1 MAAEDNEKSK
11 DNGNDLLQIKAE
23 NLKQKIDKG
32 EDVFILD
39 VRTPEEHKAWNISY
53 GKYKDSSL
61 IAIDDLSSSG
71 ALTHIPRDKE
81 IVTFCAHGNRSMS
94 AAKMLSQLGY
104 NAKSIKGGLD
114 SWNDVY
120 DAATIFPIDNTNS
133 SPSIRIWQLRRVSK
147 GCMTYVVSSTS
158 KEDNDGSSRNAT
170 VIDPTCGIIES
181 IIRIAKENDLRIT
194 KVIDTHMHADHV
206 SGATRLAKATG
217 DGGVY
222 VSSIEGYEIDYR
234 NNNNNNGLTT
244 INQIRNGDR
253 IALSNEIYLDAI
265 HTPGHTKG
273 SMSFRLTHNDNTN
286 DNYLFTGDLLFVD
299 GIGRPDLHDK
309 AEEFTDSLFKTY
321 HQKLFSLPDETII
334 LPTHYSG
341 SFEHEKPVF
350 ATIGSIRKKV
360 KILSASQDEFTKF
373 IMNNIPAQPMNYKKI
388 IDINKSMIPCDSIKV
403 SDLEAGPNSCGIT
416 G

>member
-1 MAAEDNEKSK
+1 MVK
-11 DNGNDLLQIKAE
+11 DNKKADNANGGSLQIKAE

-32 EDVFILD
+32 EDIFILD

-61 IAIDDLSSSG
+61 IPIDDLSSPG

-133 SPSIRIWQLRRVSK
+133 SPGIRIWQLRRVSK

-181 IIRIAKENDLRIT
+181 IIRIAKENGLRIT
-194 KVIDTHMHADHV
+194 KVIDTHMHADHI
-206 SGATRLAKATG
+206 SGTTRLAKATG
-217 DGGVY
+217 DGGSGVY
-222 VSSIEGYEIDYR
+222 VSSMEGYEIDGH
-234 NNNNNNGLTT
+234 NNTGLTT
-244 INQIRNGDR
+244 VNQIRDGDK
-253 IALSNEIYLDAI
+253 IALSNGIHLDAI

-273 SMSFRLTHNDNTN
+273 SMSFRLNLNDTN
-286 DNYLFTGDLLFVD
+286 NNNYFFTGDILFVD
-299 GIGRPDLHDK
+299 GIG
-309 AEEFTDSLFKTY
+309 
-321 HQKLFSLPDETII
+321 
-334 LPTHYSG
+334 
-341 SFEHEKPVF
+341 
-350 ATIGSIRKKV
+350 
-360 KILSASQDEFTKF
+360 
-373 IMNNIPAQPMNYKKI
+373 
-388 IDINKSMIPCDSIKV
+388 
-403 SDLEAGPNSCGIT
+403 
-416 G
+416 